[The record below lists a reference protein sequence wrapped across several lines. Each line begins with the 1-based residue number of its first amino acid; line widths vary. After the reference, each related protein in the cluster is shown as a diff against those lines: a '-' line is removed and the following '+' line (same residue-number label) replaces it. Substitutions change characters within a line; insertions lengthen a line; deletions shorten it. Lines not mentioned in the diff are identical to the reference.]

1 VKKSDIDKKLG
12 KAKSDLSAAESELE
26 SLRQQVQE
34 LEAAAGSD
42 KQEDGIS
49 KRDIFQAAWVAPVVM
64 AVNLPN
70 NVFAQ
75 SATSPVATPGTPTP
89 TPRPTPRPTPNPT
102 LSPTPSPTIT

>member
-75 SATSPVATPGTPTP
+75 SATSPVATPGPTP
-89 TPRPTPRPTPNPT
+89 TPRPTR
-102 LSPTPSPTIT
+102 SPTPSPTEAPGPIG